1 MVANTRYF
9 PKSLGTVLNLDDIS
23 PLVPAAN
30 VSAQHQDELTI
41 LKSESNVRVATA
53 EPSEPVIRENVPAVP
68 AGKASKASQ

>member
-1 MVANTRYF
+1 M
-9 PKSLGTVLNLDDIS
+9 
-23 PLVPAAN
+23 PAAN